1 MAENN
6 GRGQSWVA
14 YAGLVLAICTT
25 VYSAGALGQRV
36 EEQDKRLVKLE
47 AQQTEWGDIRER
59 LARIE
64 ERLIAMQEHRRQ

>member
-1 MAENN
+1 MADNN

-14 YAGLVLAICTT
+14 YAGLVLAIGTT

-36 EEQDKRLVKLE
+36 EDHDKRLVKLE
-47 AQQTEWGDIRER
+47 AQQTELSDIRER

-64 ERLIAMQEHRRQ
+64 ERLNLLVEQRGR